1 MATDGE
7 PNGTNAMT
15 GTNGTSEANGIQGLP
30 AAELQ
35 ESAKL
40 ITAIVQRGKADVP
53 VQAALKAGAQG
64 ATVVFGRGQGMRER
78 LGLLG
83 LAVQP
88 EKEVISIV
96 VEDAL
101 LERVLHAMVRAGN
114 LDQPGVGFVYVTAV
128 ERTVGLYHAEDR
140 VDHIE
145 HRGPFAFL
153 RRG

>member
-1 MATDGE
+1 MAIDGV
-7 PNGTNAMT
+7 
-15 GTNGTSEANGIQGLP
+15 TNGTHGQHAGIG
-30 AAELQ
+30 AELQ

-40 ITAIVQRGKADVP
+40 ITAIVQRGKADAP

-64 ATVVFGRGQGMRER
+64 ATVVFGRGQGIRER

-96 VEDAL
+96 VEEAL
-101 LERVLHAMVRAGN
+101 LERVLSAMVRAGN

-140 VDHIE
+140 VDHVE
-145 HRGPFAFL
+145 HRGPLAFL

>member
-1 MATDGE
+1 MTIDGE
-7 PNGTNAMT
+7 
-15 GTNGTSEANGIQGLP
+15 TNGTFGNKELP
-30 AAELQ
+30 AAEPQ

-40 ITAIVQRGKADVP
+40 ITAIVQRGKADAS

-101 LERVLHAMVRAGN
+101 LEPVLTAMVRAGK

-145 HRGPFAFL
+145 HGGPFAFL

>member
-1 MATDGE
+1 MSGTAVD
-7 PNGTNAMT
+7 NGSWTNADGAAP
-15 GTNGTSEANGIQGLP
+15 GTVT
-30 AAELQ
+30 
-35 ESAKL
+35 L
-40 ITAIVQRGKADVP
+40 ITAIVQRGKADGP

-64 ATVVFGRGQGMRER
+64 ATVVFGRGQGIRER

-96 VEDAL
+96 VEEAL
-101 LERVLHAMVRAGN
+101 LDRVLDAIVRAGN

-128 ERTVGLYHAEDR
+128 ERTVGLLHAEER
-140 VDHIE
+140 RSEVQE
-145 HRGPFAFL
+145 ERTGRLTFR

>member
-1 MATDGE
+1 MTIDGE
-7 PNGTNAMT
+7 
-15 GTNGTSEANGIQGLP
+15 TNGNKGLP
-30 AAELQ
+30 GAELK

-40 ITAIVQRGKADVP
+40 ITAIVQRGKADAP

-101 LERVLHAMVRAGN
+101 LEPVLTAMVRAGK

-145 HRGPFAFL
+145 HGGPFAFL